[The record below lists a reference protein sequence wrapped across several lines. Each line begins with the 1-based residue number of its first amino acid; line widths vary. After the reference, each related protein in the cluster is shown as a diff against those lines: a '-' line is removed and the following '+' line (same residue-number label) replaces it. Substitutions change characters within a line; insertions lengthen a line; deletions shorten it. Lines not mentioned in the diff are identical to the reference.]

1 MSLESRLRRVPRWA
15 WIILGVFALVLACI
29 CGGVIGASGQAAAEQ
44 EPPSVTQTQQHTTPP
59 ATTHAVTPDPTRT
72 VVTPKPVET
81 STDPCVERDR
91 CVSPE
96 NLDAAWPLTVPWAEI
111 DCMWW
116 YAPGAE
122 KQKMVWVV
130 APSGEAYAVN
140 GTAKAH
146 LQ

>member
-1 MSLESRLRRVPRWA
+1 
-15 WIILGVFALVLACI
+15 
-29 CGGVIGASGQAAAEQ
+29 
-44 EPPSVTQTQQHTTPP
+44 
-59 ATTHAVTPDPTRT
+59 VTPDPTRT

-146 LQ
+146 LQMYEVDEIWANGPGGTKVNIQPLLSVGLLLCK